1 MPRHATRASDRAHR
15 PNRRASCG
23 DTLRA
28 LTHGGT
34 RTHRTRGTTRRTL
47 THAARNL
54 PVVLPRRACLHTQR
68 RFHDHERRGRVP
80 LRTLLTYRA
89 RRHDVNRATRLAVN
103 QTSTR
108 KHISARRRRRIR
120 TVKHALASQR
130 HRARSLGRGARG
142 AIRSMHGRGATAQ
155 TDGALP
161 NAARPTMPRAV
172 AAPHQ
177 SSAE

>member
-1 MPRHATRASDRAHR
+1 MAAPAYDVHATRESQCSQSREQSQRARSSELAGGASATRVSAHATPLSRPRAER
-15 PNRRASCG
+15 KKREAARRDARGVYRRAPF
-23 DTLRA
+23 
-28 LTHGGT
+28 
-34 RTHRTRGTTRRTL
+34 
-47 THAARNL
+47 AA
-54 PVVLPRRACLHTQR
+54 TQL
-68 RFHDHERRGRVP
+68 P

-120 TVKHALASQR
+120 SVKHALASQR